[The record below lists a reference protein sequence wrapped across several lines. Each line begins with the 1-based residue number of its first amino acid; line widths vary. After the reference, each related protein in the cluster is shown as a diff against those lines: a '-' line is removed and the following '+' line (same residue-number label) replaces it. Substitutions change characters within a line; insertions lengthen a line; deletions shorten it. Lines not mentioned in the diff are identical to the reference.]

1 MNMKLNYK
9 TKFIRIKLNRNILL
23 KALFLLIFLFNCNLL
38 AQNTKNPRTFSG
50 MIVTRQF
57 ELVPNVSIEVRT
69 SDGKFMTTSDAE
81 GNFSLSVPNEPL
93 SVKFSGSN
101 IEPQTRI
108 FAPTD
113 KTENLQIKI
122 NYVMPPVNESVTIQ
136 AETLTPEIETRNDTI
151 YKNTL
156 FGRDDQLIQTL
167 NAGINAGQHEGGG
180 KSLEIRRFGFN
191 LDHGGVNGGL
201 KILVDNVQQNQ
212 ATQGHGQGYLGSL
225 KSLSP
230 ELVEGVS
237 IINGPFSAAY
247 GDFSGLGVI
256 QIRLK
261 ESLPQEFT
269 ARIQAGSFNT
279 YRGFFAY
286 SPKIKNVDA
295 FIAYE
300 PGYTDGPFI
309 SPLRYRRDNITGNV
323 TWKYKENEAIGFKFN
338 AGRNNFFSSGQIPL
352 DLVNAGELDRFGFID
367 PENGGKVQLGIFAAY
382 YRKEWKSGA
391 TFKADAFVG
400 RSLFDLFS
408 NFTFFL
414 ADPIYGDEIQQH
426 DSRLQEGA
434 TVQFL
439 KPYKFF
445 GKQALLTIGGNL
457 HFNQINVGLYPSI
470 SRNPNRKFLPENINN
485 PDVLYTSAHA
495 NVNNYAG
502 YIQNGID
509 FYNGHLRL
517 EMGLRFDYF
526 TFDVNGFE
534 LGGTEEISRDEQD
547 GQDNSRFSCNQFF
560 NLNSSCL
567 NLNGKES
574 AGRFQPK
581 LAVTLSPFE
590 RFPISFYANYG
601 RGISS
606 QDARG
611 VVRNPDAP
619 KISTTDF
626 YQTGTAYNTRR
637 FSATGSFFFIDRSNE
652 QVYIPDDG
660 SIEFAGRSRSYGF
673 EIRTSAKLNK
683 FLSFNGSLTQVL
695 RSFYPGEFS
704 TSNSRRRIQ
713 VDSAPHTVSNASL
726 ILSEFRGFNSS
737 LNWRHISNYRLDGE
751 DDAIRAAG
759 HDVVDFSVAKRL
771 KKWVALNFSIDNLL
785 DKHYFET
792 QNYFESRTCPACN
805 VAERIHATPG
815 YSRAFN
821 IGLTFRFGAKE

>member
-1 MNMKLNYK
+1 M
-9 TKFIRIKLNRNILL
+9 RIVKVFQFHRFLL
-23 KALFLLIFLFNCNLL
+23 KVLFLTAFIFNCAVF
-38 AQNTKNPRTFSG
+38 AQELNNARKFSG
-50 MIVTRQF
+50 SILTQQF
-57 ELVPNVSIEVRT
+57 ELVPNVTIEVNT
-69 SDGKFMTTSDAE
+69 SDGKLQTVSDAE
-81 GNFSLSVPNEPL
+81 GNFSLNVPNESL
-93 SVKFSGSN
+93 SVKFSGNN

-108 FAPTD
+108 FAPSD
-113 KTENLQIKI
+113 KLENLQIKI
-122 NYVMPPVNESVTIQ
+122 NYVVSPINESVTIQ

-201 KILVDNVQQNQ
+201 KILVDDVQQNQ
-212 ATQGHGQGYLGSL
+212 ATQGHGQGYLGAL

-230 ELVEGVS
+230 ELVQDVS

-256 QIRLK
+256 QINLK
-261 ESLPQEFT
+261 ESLPQTFT

-286 SPKIKNVDA
+286 SPKISNVDA

-300 PGYTDGPFI
+300 PSYSDGPFI
-309 SPLRYRRDNITGNV
+309 NKLRYRRDNVTGNF
-323 TWKYKENEAIGFKFN
+323 TYKFSEKQALGFKFN

-367 PENGGKVQLGIFAAY
+367 PENGGKVQLGTAATY
-382 YRKEWKSGA
+382 YRKEWNSGA
-391 TFKADAFVG
+391 TFKADAFIG

-414 ADPIYGDEIQQH
+414 SDPIYGDEIDQH

-434 TVQFL
+434 TAQLL
-439 KPYKFF
+439 KPYKLF
-445 GKQALLTIGGNL
+445 GKQSLLTVGGNL

-485 PDVLYTSAHA
+485 AEVLYTSAQA
-495 NVNNYAG
+495 NIGNYAG

-509 FYNGHLRL
+509 FYNGHLRV
-517 EMGLRFDYF
+517 EAGLRFDYF

-534 LGGTEEISRDEQD
+534 LSDIRTDVV
-547 GQDNSRFSCNQFF
+547 
-560 NLNSSCL
+560 
-567 NLNGKES
+567 GKEG

-581 LAVTLSPFE
+581 LSVVLSPFE
-590 RFPISFYANYG
+590 TTPISFYANYG

-611 VVRNPDAP
+611 IIRNPDAP

-626 YQTGTAYNTRR
+626 YQTGASYNARR
-637 FSATGSFFFIDRSNE
+637 FSAVGTFFFIDRSNE

-673 EIRTSAKLNK
+673 ELRNSFRFNKYLSLNA
-683 FLSFNGSLTQVL
+683 GLTQVL
-695 RSFYPGEFS
+695 QSFYPGQFS
-704 TSNSRRRIQ
+704 ELPDSPKRRIFI
-713 VDSAPHTVSNASL
+713 DSAPHTVANGSL
-726 ILSEFRGFNSS
+726 ILSEYRGFNSS
-737 LNWRHISNYRLDGE
+737 LNWRYISNYRLDGE
-751 DDAIRAAG
+751 DDSIRAAG
-759 HDVVDFSVAKRL
+759 HDVVDFAVTKHLKRWL
-771 KKWVALNFSIDNLL
+771 DLNFSIDNLL
-785 DKHYFET
+785 DKKYFET
-792 QNYFESRTCPACN
+792 QNYFESRVCSTCDI
-805 VAERIHATPG
+805 AERIHATPG

-821 IGLTFRFGAKE
+821 VGLTFRFGAKN